1 MKIIRDLTH
10 FKPDFQPISLTIGS
24 FDGVHL
30 GHQFLLNQVTELAK
44 KKHGESIVV
53 TFENHPRAFLAK
65 NHQSIYTLSHKL
77 HLLEEMEVDNIV
89 LFKFNEEFKEQ
100 SAEKFLRLLHES
112 IPFSNLILGHDS
124 KLGKDRQGTEEIV
137 NAMSKN
143 LGFDINYLEPLEVNN
158 QAISSTLIRSFIQ
171 NGDLTSVEKLLGRKY
186 SIRNQVIKGTAQ
198 GKQLGFPTANLDVS
212 ELALPPFGV
221 YAVLVQFDN
230 RLEKAV
236 ANLGFAPTMRQDNIP
251 VLEIHLL
258 ESQEDLY
265 GKDLNVI
272 FYDYLR
278 AEKRFSTIQ
287 ELQAQIARDVQDA
300 NQILKIIN

>member
-1 MKIIRDLTH
+1 MKIIRDITH

-30 GHQFLLNQVTELAK
+30 GHQFLLNQVTSLAK

-65 NHQSIYTLSHKL
+65 NHQSIYTLPHKL
-77 HLLEEMEVDNIV
+77 QLLEEMEVDNVV

-100 SAEKFLRLLHES
+100 SAENFLTELHEA

-124 KLGKDRQGTEEIV
+124 KLGRDRQGTEEVI
-137 NAMSKN
+137 NATAKQH
-143 LGFDINYLEPLEVNN
+143 GFNIDYIEPLELNN
-158 QAISSTLIRSFIQ
+158 QVISSTLIRSFIQ
-171 NGDLTSVEKLLGRKY
+171 KGDLKSVENLLGRKY
-186 SIRNQVIKGTAQ
+186 SILNQVIRGTSQ
-198 GKQLGFPTANLDVS
+198 GKNLGFPTANLNVS

-221 YAVLVQFDN
+221 YAVLAKVDN

-236 ANLGFAPTMRQDNIP
+236 ANLGFAPTMRQDKIP
-251 VLEIHLL
+251 ILEIHLL

-272 FYDYLR
+272 FYEFLR
-278 AEKRFSTIQ
+278 PEKHFATIQ
-287 ELQAQIARDVQDA
+287 ELQAQIALDIQLTL
-300 NQILKIIN
+300 QILQTL

>member
-1 MKIIRDLTH
+1 MKIIRDITH
-10 FKPDFQPISLTIGS
+10 FKSDFQPISLTIGS

-30 GHQFLLNQVTELAK
+30 GHQFLLNQVTAIAK

-53 TFENHPRAFLAK
+53 TFENHPRTFLAK
-65 NHQSIYTLSHKL
+65 NHQSIYTLAHKL
-77 HLLEEMEVDNIV
+77 HLLEEMDVDNVI

-100 SAEKFLRLLHES
+100 TAENFLKLLHES

-124 KLGKDRQGTEEIV
+124 KLGKDRQGTEEII
-137 NAMSKN
+137 NANAKQ
-143 LGFDINYLEPLEVNN
+143 LGFNIDYLEPLEVNY

-171 NGDLTSVEKLLGRKY
+171 NGDMKSVEKLLGRKY
-186 SIRNQVIKGTAQ
+186 SIRNQVIRGSSKG
-198 GKQLGFPTANLDVS
+198 KELGFPTANLDVS

-221 YAVLVQFDN
+221 YAVLAQFDN

-251 VLEIHLL
+251 VLEVHLL
-258 ESQEDLY
+258 DNQEDLY

-272 FYDYLR
+272 FYEYLR
-278 AEKRFSTIQ
+278 SEKRFSTIH
-287 ELQAQIARDVQDA
+287 ELQAQIALDINRAQ
-300 NQILKIIN
+300 QILQPL